1 MTDYDSI
8 PVRTTVRTEEIAS
21 VKQLQDEEIR
31 LAYYANKALLY
42 YISGGKESPPEGIT
56 DLVRVE
62 DQDLRGWFT
71 EMYGE
76 NYLSYLTSDT
86 QASIPT
92 AEKVTTIASDFEM
105 NPYGYILRTGAV
117 NEYHLSRIV
126 SHASNVNKHR
136 KAAIN
141 YSEKLV
147 KTCADLLFSG
157 EVPNHSLFE
166 ILHTSIRSWY
176 SLNGITTYNPDFEKK
191 LITFDLANPGEVNHT
206 TYVSTI
212 VMTLFDIHKA
222 KSAPDDWHNYT
233 VPNAEVEM
241 IAPSDIK
248 EMIEAIDGKGLL
260 SHSRALNYI
269 GNGKKKIAELEAE
282 ILELKRKGWDSPP
295 LVAQKHK
302 NGWATLI
309 NSPAFNILSDIDK
322 ATYRSYA
329 ALEVGVDVLPRNAA
343 YMVKGS
349 FMSVNT
355 YDTSSDY
362 ANHDAYLAVLN
373 QKTSLESVNTQMQT
387 QIDDDLAGGV
397 LVADYYGTPAFDI
410 WNQLTDKEGDVVTT
424 YKTRWIKYIY
434 ARVKAAY
441 GYKWKTSSLK
451 IGENN
456 GQNVYSAFPVLEIPA
471 SYGQQVTNYDY
482 IDISKVMAFYAR
494 ALIGVTPTS
503 YWNKSLSHRI
513 YVRQEGGT
521 SKIPSHSTIYLY
533 RANMRTGG
541 ITSESTVIG
550 KVKATIENTQVVAG
564 TILPDVPLYKPG
576 TNLQLSNEL
585 KDSFVNQVESQPQL
599 QQWLRQTNKEPF
611 HYAYVIRSAW
621 DPTYKVGKFKLKVAT
636 YLLGNRGRMWYEPIT
651 GPTGSNPPV
660 YNRHI
665 DWMRATTYS
674 NSNYKG
680 VTTFAP
686 TIDTLRYD
694 PFGARLNYPE
704 FYEAKNTIAATEMK
718 CVAFPRSASQNI
730 LDFME
735 SVPRRLSEILNS
747 VTNEPNSVWSEAHER
762 MTKWWNASMF
772 GGWNA
777 VESNWPEIPRKSF
790 ARAPGTRS
798 TNRTFF
804 DKRAFIDM
812 VRPFAEFLHNRTEL
826 LLIKD
831 PVNVINKAYNRLAQS
846 KPQGNL
852 SWEEWLQSEGKYLK
866 LTEYYD
872 EAEFGEAYSDYM
884 ALLGAVAYL
893 NSYHMLVDP
902 SSQRTYPDWAK
913 PFKGKIDSLISEA
926 MGGGQSQ
933 GIVIYSSQIN
943 DTEDVSTLHRVLK
956 NLGTFEQMTELPVYD
971 VPEFHVKWLSRGPT
985 TETLSSPFVNGI
997 PKVPVGGLEAQVFLG
1012 LSNTYGDVF
1021 YNSFLNSAVLQP
1033 VFKQPTSTYYMY
1045 SSLRI
1050 PVNTRGVSSKLY
1062 GLRPGATYSF
1072 DTVTDTQ
1079 SSLSRMFTGSG
1090 GLTYTGL
1097 AGITGIAFVGLLGA
1111 AMFKNIDAEGAFS
1124 DVRWKTD

>member
-1 MTDYDSI
+1 MTDYDVI
-8 PVRTTVRTEEIAS
+8 PLRTSARTEDIAS

-31 LAYYANKALLY
+31 LAHFANKALLY
-42 YISGGKESPPEGIT
+42 YISGGKEPIPEGIT
-56 DLVRVE
+56 DKVRDE
-62 DQDLRGWFT
+62 DQDLRGWFA
-71 EMYGE
+71 EMYGD
-76 NYLSYLTSDT
+76 NYLSYLTSNAQT
-86 QASIPT
+86 SIPT
-92 AEKVTTIASDFEM
+92 SERVATIAADFEL

-126 SHASNVNKHR
+126 THASNVNKHR
-136 KAAIN
+136 TAAIK
-141 YSEKLV
+141 YSGNLV
-147 KTCADLLFSG
+147 TLCADLLFSG
-157 EVPNHSLFE
+157 EVPNHNLFE

-176 SLNGITTYNPDFEKK
+176 SLNGITTYNPDFERK
-191 LITFDLANPGEVNHT
+191 LISLNLANPGKVNHT

-212 VMTLFDIHKA
+212 VMALFDIDKA

-248 EMIEAIDGKGLL
+248 EMIEAIDGRGLL

-269 GNGKKKIAELEAE
+269 GNAKTKIAELEAE

-295 LVAQKHK
+295 LVSQKHK
-302 NGWATLI
+302 DGFNTLV
-309 NSPAFNILSDIDK
+309 NSAAFNVLNDSDK

-343 YMVKGS
+343 YMIKSS
-349 FMSVNT
+349 FMGMNT
-355 YDTSSDY
+355 YNTNSDY
-362 ANHDAYLAVLN
+362 ANHDAYLAVFN
-373 QKTSLESVNTQMQT
+373 EKTRLETGNTRMQT

-410 WNQLTDKEGDVVTT
+410 WNQLTEKEGNTVTT

-434 ARVKAAY
+434 ARVKAVY

-471 SYGQQVTNYDY
+471 SYGQQVTDYDY

-521 SKIPSHSTIYLY
+521 SKIPSHSVIYLY
-533 RANMRTGG
+533 GANMRTGG
-541 ITSESTVIG
+541 ITNDSTVIG
-550 KVKATIENTQVVAG
+550 KVKSTIENAQVVAG
-564 TILPDVPLYKPG
+564 TVLPDVPLYKPG

-621 DPTYKVGKFKLKVAT
+621 DPTFKLGNFRMKVAT
-636 YLLGNRGRMWYEPIT
+636 SLLGTRARTWYNPIT

-665 DWMRATTYS
+665 DWMRASTYS

-694 PFGARLNYPE
+694 PWGKRLNYPE

-718 CVAFPRSASQNI
+718 CVAFPKSTSQSI
-730 LDFME
+730 LEFME

-747 VTNEPNSVWSEAHER
+747 VANEANSVWSEAHER
-762 MTKWWNASMF
+762 MTRWTNASMF

-777 VESNWPEIPRKSF
+777 VESNWPEIPRKRF
-790 ARAPGTRS
+790 ADIPGASRS
-798 TNRTFF
+798 TRTFY

-831 PVNVINKAYNRLAQS
+831 PVNVINKAYNRLVQS

-852 SWEEWLQSEGKYLK
+852 SWEEWLESEGKYQR

-872 EAEFGEAYSDYM
+872 ETEFGEAYSDYM
-884 ALLGAVAYL
+884 ALLAAVAYL
-893 NSYHMLVDP
+893 NSYHMLIDP
-902 SSQRTYPDWAK
+902 PSQRTYPEWAT
-913 PFKGKIDSLISEA
+913 PFKGKVSALITEA
-926 MGGGQSQ
+926 MGSSSAQ

-956 NLGTFEQMTELPVYD
+956 SLGTFEGMTELPVYD

-985 TETLSSPFVNGI
+985 TETLSSPFVNGV

-1021 YNSFLNSAVLQP
+1021 YNSFLTSAVLQP
-1033 VFKQPTSTYYMY
+1033 VFKQPTTNFYMY

-1062 GLRPGATYSF
+1062 GLRPGAAYSF

-1097 AGITGIAFVGLLGA
+1097 AGITGVAFVGLLGA
-1111 AMFKNIDAEGAFS
+1111 AMFKNIDAEGAFA